1 MARKTKAEMLAEQ
14 ELRELEYKEDRIKN
28 WFPRLMAVMTEADE
42 LSVPDTESF
51 RVMIRGNYLNNVQY
65 DLPVKLEDNEWFS
78 DNLYCLEELEDMI
91 VARKLKEDKERLQ
104 DQFRRSGLAKLT
116 NEEKVALGL
125 VTK

>member
-1 MARKTKAEMLAEQ
+1 MARKTKAELLAEQ
-14 ELRELEYKEDRIKN
+14 ELRELEYKEDCIKN

-51 RVMIRGNYLNNVQY
+51 RIMIRGNYLNNVQY
-65 DLPVKLEDNEWFS
+65 DLPVKLEDNGWFS

-104 DQFRRSGLAKLT
+104 DQFRRSALAKLT